1 MTDYLLDTTV
11 FIDYFRGRQEAL
23 TYFNAIFNGEASGAF
38 SVITEAELWE
48 GLRLDRPDE
57 EQQHEMLLSLLR
69 PVEVDSGIARR
80 GGELRRYFRD
90 QGLSMPD
97 ALIAATAEI
106 MDATLVTGNPK
117 HFRAL
122 QETIRCELY
131 SKGGEI

>member
-11 FIDYFRGRQEAL
+11 IIDYFRERQEVL
-23 TYFNAIFNGEASGAF
+23 PYFNAIFHSEATGAF

-48 GLRLDRPDE
+48 GLRPDRPDE
-57 EQQHEMLLSLLR
+57 KKQHEALLSLLQ
-69 PVEVDSGIARR
+69 PVELDSVIARR
-80 GGELRRYFRD
+80 GGELRRRFRD

-106 MDATLVTGNPK
+106 TNATLVTGNPK
-117 HFRAL
+117 HFRPL

-131 SKGGEI
+131 SKGGEV